1 MSLNNSILTAGFT
14 FGSIYLFARH
24 YEFTTK
30 TLHNNNRYVFDIING
45 SVLALSGSIYVYMFY
60 RCVIKND

>member
-24 YEFTTK
+24 YEYTMK
-30 TLHNNNRYVFDIING
+30 TLLNKNRYVFTPLHILIADPAG
-45 SVLALSGSIYVYMFY
+45 RHL
-60 RCVIKND
+60 